1 MGLEDR
7 LVFASNREP
16 MHLSGLQPVVT
27 LLCCVVMAIL
37 GRRLWLSFR
46 LRSRMG
52 VQTEGSSANPVDGLF
67 EAAPIGYLEIDPKGV
82 VRRVNRK

>member
-1 MGLEDR
+1 
-7 LVFASNREP
+7 
-16 MHLSGLQPVVT
+16 
-27 LLCCVVMAIL
+27 
-37 GRRLWLSFR
+37 
-46 LRSRMG
+46 MG